1 MRERVHIRARIDAT
15 DETLNRD
22 TGDIMKITFFTA
34 LAAIL
39 LGGAA
44 ATNAADY
51 DINGMALGMS
61 ADQVIAKFQEVR
73 PDAQYQFAKW
83 KLPEGTEWVA
93 NGRTLYND
101 LANPD
106 DMEHERMQFAFTGLG
121 SGNKLF
127 AASRELKFRPSQR
140 PTTESV
146 YAAAVQKFG
155 EPSVTGKSATG
166 IWAAWK
172 FGSEGTMAE
181 KLKSPLACIGTSDF
195 PVGLDEFTAKKAK
208 QSVSMCGIYVDFV
221 VRGDPTGLANELE
234 MKMMDQLHLA
244 QDFDA
249 DNSDARKR
257 IDAAKIKNV
266 GNAAPAPKL

>member
-1 MRERVHIRARIDAT
+1 
-15 DETLNRD
+15 
-22 TGDIMKITFFTA
+22 MKISI
-34 LAAIL
+34 LAAITAIL
-39 LGGAA
+39 LGGTA
-44 ATNAADY
+44 ATQAAEY

-61 ADQVIAKFQEVR
+61 ADQVIAKFQELR
-73 PDAQYQFAKW
+73 PDAQYEFAKW

-106 DMEHERMQFAFTGLG
+106 DMEHEWMQFAFTGLG

-155 EPSVTGKSATG
+155 EPSVTGKSVSG

-172 FGSEGTMAE
+172 FSSADANAE
-181 KLKSPLACIGTSDF
+181 KLESPLGCIGTSDF
-195 PVGLDEFTAKKAK
+195 PVGLDEFTAKRTK
-208 QSVSMCGIYVDFV
+208 QSASMCGIYIDFV

-234 MKMMDQLHLA
+234 MKMIDQLHLA

-257 IDAAKIKNV
+257 IDAAKAKSV

>member
-1 MRERVHIRARIDAT
+1 MRAAILHLVTAL
-15 DETLNRD
+15 TLSPASVS
-22 TGDIMKITFFTA
+22 TA
-34 LAAIL
+34 LAAEL
-39 LGGAA
+39 
-44 ATNAADY
+44 
-51 DINGMALGMS
+51 DINGMALGTS
-61 ADQVIAKFQEVR
+61 ADQVIARFQEVR
-73 PDAQYQFAKW
+73 PEAQYEFVRW
-83 KLPEGTEWVA
+83 KLPEGSEWVA

-127 AASRELKFRPSQR
+127 AARRELKFRPSQR

-146 YAAAVQKFG
+146 YAAAVEKFG

-172 FGSEGTMAE
+172 FSSPDAKAE
-181 KLKSPLACIGTSDF
+181 KLESSIACIGMSDF
-195 PVGLDEFTAKKAK
+195 PVGLDEFTARKAK
-208 QSVSMCGIYVDFV
+208 QSASMCGIYVDFE

-234 MKMMDQLHLA
+234 IKMMDQLHLA
-244 QDFDA
+244 QDFDS
-249 DNSDARKR
+249 DNADARKR
-257 IDAAKIKNV
+257 IDAAKAKNV

>member
-1 MRERVHIRARIDAT
+1 MGDCRRIGARFDAA
-15 DETLNRD
+15 DCRD
-22 TGDIMKITFFTA
+22 TGDTMKITLLTAMTA
-34 LAAIL
+34 LL
-39 LGGAA
+39 LGAA
-44 ATNAADY
+44 GTQAAEI

-61 ADQVIAKFQEVR
+61 ADQVIAKFQEAR
-73 PDAQYQFAKW
+73 PDAQYEFVKW

-106 DMEHERMQFAFTGLG
+106 DMEHERMQFAFSGLG

-127 AASRELKFRPSQR
+127 AARREWKFRPSQR

-146 YAAAVQKFG
+146 YAAAVEKYG
-155 EPSVTGKSATG
+155 KPSVTGKDSTG

-172 FGSEGTMAE
+172 FGSASSPAE
-181 KLKSPLACIGTSDF
+181 NLESPMACIGTSDF
-195 PVGLDEFTAKKAK
+195 PVGLDEYTAKKAK
-208 QSVSMCGIYVDFV
+208 QSGKMCGIYIDFV
-221 VRGDPTGLANELE
+221 VRGDPAGLANELE
-234 MKMMDQLHLA
+234 MSMMDHLHLA

-249 DNSDARKR
+249 DNQDARKR
-257 IDAAKIKNV
+257 IDAARGKDV

>member
-1 MRERVHIRARIDAT
+1 
-15 DETLNRD
+15 
-22 TGDIMKITFFTA
+22 MKISI
-34 LAAIL
+34 LAAVTAIL
-39 LGGAA
+39 LGGIA
-44 ATNAADY
+44 ATQAAEY

-73 PDAQYQFAKW
+73 PDAQYEFAKW

-127 AASRELKFRPSQR
+127 AARRELKFRPSQR

-146 YAAAVQKFG
+146 YAAAVEKFG
-155 EPSVTGKSATG
+155 EPSVTGKSASG

-172 FGSEGTMAE
+172 FGSADTKAE
-181 KLKSPLACIGTSDF
+181 KLESPLGCIGISDF
-195 PVGLDEFTAKKAK
+195 PAGLDEFTARKAH
-208 QSVSMCGIYVDFV
+208 QSASMCGIYIDFD

-234 MKMMDQLHLA
+234 MKMIDQLHLV

-257 IDAAKIKNV
+257 IDAAKAKSV
-266 GNAAPAPKL
+266 GNAAPPPKL

>member
-1 MRERVHIRARIDAT
+1 MRAAFLHLVT
-15 DETLNRD
+15 GLTLSAASVS
-22 TGDIMKITFFTA
+22 TA
-34 LAAIL
+34 LAAEL
-39 LGGAA
+39 
-44 ATNAADY
+44 

-61 ADQVIAKFQEVR
+61 ADQVIPKFQEVR
-73 PDAQYQFAKW
+73 PDAQYEFAKW

-127 AASRELKFRPSQR
+127 AARRELKFRPSQR

-146 YAAAVQKFG
+146 YEAAVRKFG
-155 EPSVTGKSATG
+155 EPSVTGKSTTG

-172 FGSEGTMAE
+172 FSSADAKAE
-181 KLKSPLACIGTSDF
+181 KLESPMACIGTSDF
-195 PVGLDEFTAKKAK
+195 PVGLDEFTAKRTK
-208 QSVSMCGIYVDFV
+208 QSASMCGIYIDFD
-221 VRGDPTGLANELE
+221 VRGDETGLATELN
-234 MKMMDQLHLA
+234 MKMMDQLHLE

-249 DNSDARKR
+249 DNADARKR
-257 IDAAKIKNV
+257 IDAAKAKNV
-266 GNAAPAPKL
+266 GNAAPPPKL

>member
-1 MRERVHIRARIDAT
+1 MSTFGRALMRPISD
-15 DETLNRD
+15 LNRD
-22 TGDIMKITFFTA
+22 TGDIMKITFLTA
-34 LAAIL
+34 IAAL
-39 LGGAA
+39 FLGGVA
-44 ATNAADY
+44 ATQAAEI

-61 ADQVIAKFQEVR
+61 ADEVIAKFQEVR
-73 PDAQYQFAKW
+73 PDAQYEFVKW

-93 NGRTLYND
+93 NGRSLYND

-127 AASRELKFRPSQR
+127 AARRELKFRPSQR

-146 YAAAVQKFG
+146 FAAAIQKFG
-155 EPSVTGKSATG
+155 EPSVTGKSSTGG

-172 FGSEGTMAE
+172 FGAEDATAE
-181 KLKSPLACIGTSDF
+181 KLELPLGCIGISDF

-208 QSVSMCGIYVDFV
+208 RSASMCGIYIDFE
-221 VRGDPTGLANELE
+221 VRGDETGLATELD
-234 MKMMDQLHLA
+234 MKMMDQLHLE

-249 DNSDARKR
+249 DNVDARKR
-257 IDAAKIKNV
+257 IDAAKAKNV

>member
-1 MRERVHIRARIDAT
+1 MRAAILHLVTAL
-15 DETLNRD
+15 TLSAASVS
-22 TGDIMKITFFTA
+22 TA
-34 LAAIL
+34 LAAEL
-39 LGGAA
+39 
-44 ATNAADY
+44 
-51 DINGMALGMS
+51 DINGIALGTS
-61 ADQVIAKFQEVR
+61 ADQIIARFQEAR
-73 PDAQYQFAKW
+73 PEAQYEFVRW
-83 KLPEGTEWVA
+83 KLPEGSEWVA

-140 PTTESV
+140 PMTESV

-172 FGSEGTMAE
+172 FGSADAKAE
-181 KLKSPLACIGTSDF
+181 KLESPLGCIGISDF

-208 QSVSMCGIYVDFV
+208 QSASMCGIYVDFV
-221 VRGDPTGLANELE
+221 VRGDQTGLANELE

-257 IDAAKIKNV
+257 IDAAKSRNATT
-266 GNAAPAPKL
+266 AAPAPKL